1 MKIVSKI
8 IRKEA
13 WEIGRIRKAGD
24 GRREI
29 EGHSK
34 EEQAMGRAVRDP
46 KAEGIADTS
55 TNCCSGAALGRVKE
69 QEEEQYQQ
77 STTEKTKLQS
87 SGWKAI
93 KDSQLCFKKQD
104 WVPQHS
110 VHRSPPPP
118 GESCSPRSALTP
130 RLRGEIATFSL
141 H

>member
-24 GRREI
+24 GRPEI

-69 QEEEQYQQ
+69 QEEEQCQQ
-77 STTEKTKLQS
+77 STTDKTKLQS

-93 KDSQLCFKKQD
+93 KDSQ
-104 WVPQHS
+104 PQS

-118 GESCSPRSALTP
+118 GESCSPRSALTL